1 MIMLDILEIQKTGQH
16 IRNLR
21 MKLSWISNK
30 LMMLIVI
37 ICLMLH
43 ILTSNRKRFWAYIK
57 IFDMTFQT
65 QLLSK

>member
-1 MIMLDILEIQKTGQH
+1 MIYVLESKRLGSIC

-21 MKLSWISNK
+21 MKLSRISNK

-37 ICLMLH
+37 ICLML
-43 ILTSNRKRFWAYIK
+43 YIQVTAKGFGPISK

-65 QLLSK
+65 